1 MIELVFFAAISR
13 DGYLAGPNGNM
24 AWAEKYLNVEEDYGF
39 VELMSQ
45 TNAMLMG
52 SKTFD
57 TNLEAMGGEPQPLPC
72 FVLTNSPMRYD
83 GQTDPNVHLVHGE
96 IAAVLAELE
105 SHVSGQMLILG
116 GADVVQQA
124 IGAGVLSQIQLFV
137 APEDLGDGLKLFS
150 APIDEALAAF
160 ELTDSRLFESG
171 LNRLTYRKA

>member
-1 MIELVFFAAISR
+1 MIELVFFAAISN

-24 AWAEKYLNVEEDYGF
+24 AWAEKYLNVDEDYGF

-57 TNLEAMGGEPQPLPC
+57 SNLEAMGGEPQPLPC

-96 IAAVLAELE
+96 IANVLAELE

-116 GADVVQQA
+116 GADVVRQA
-124 IGAGVLSQIQLFV
+124 IAAGALHRIQLFV
-137 APEDLGDGLKLFS
+137 APENLTDGLPLFLEPLES
-150 APIDEALAAF
+150 ALSDF
-160 ELTDSRLFESG
+160 SLTESVEFESG
-171 LNRLTYRKA
+171 LVRRNYVRN